1 MAMLPLTTCESLAKL
16 IDHPLVKPELT
27 DEQVIEGLELAKR
40 YNIACASVRPC
51 DIDLAVRT
59 LQGSSVKAG
68 AVCGFPHGS
77 ENTATKLYEARDLL
91 RRGAREIDMVIAISK
106 LLSREFQ
113 HVQMELLQM
122 SELCHKEG
130 ALLKVILENAYLTDE
145 LKIIACRCCERAE
158 VDFVKTSTGFAPSG
172 YTLADI
178 ALMRKHLPEEI
189 GVKAAGGIR
198 TVDQVLEVYAG
209 RLHAHRH
216 HLHGRHPGR
225 VEGTADPGSG
235 HLNGRGTP
243 LAPVLF
249 WRSLRSNGADQI
261 APPHMHRVGPARRSN
276 PARTRPPRSRGR
288 RDLPRIPPGLPE
300 QSRARARRPSRSSSS
315 SIRIASC
322 WPPAGATRTTAS
334 STAASRSS
342 LPCWIWPC
350 ATARTPSISRSKP
363 PRWRRTA

>member
-1 MAMLPLTTCESLAKL
+1 MPPLTTVESLAKL

-40 YNIACASVRPC
+40 YRSPASACGPAISTWPSAPCRAAASGP
-51 DIDLAVRT
+51 AP
-59 LQGSSVKAG
+59 SA
-68 AVCGFPHGS
+68 AFPTVPQ
-77 ENTATKLYEARDLL
+77 NTATKLYEARDLL

-172 YTLADI
+172 YTLPDI

-198 TVDQVLEVYAG
+198 TVDQALEVYEAG
-209 RLHAHRH
+209 CTRI
-216 HLHGRHPGR
+216 
-225 VEGTADPGSG
+225 GT
-235 HLNGRGTP
+235 T
-243 LAPVLF
+243 
-249 WRSLRSNGADQI
+249 
-261 APPHMHRVGPARRSN
+261 
-276 PARTRPPRSRGR
+276 
-288 RDLPRIPPGLPE
+288 
-300 QSRARARRPSRSSSS
+300 
-315 SIRIASC
+315 
-322 WPPAGATRTTAS
+322 
-334 STAASRSS
+334 STAAILDEWKAR
-342 LPCWIWPC
+342 LAPAP
-350 ATARTPSISRSKP
+350 TA
-363 PRWRRTA
+363 